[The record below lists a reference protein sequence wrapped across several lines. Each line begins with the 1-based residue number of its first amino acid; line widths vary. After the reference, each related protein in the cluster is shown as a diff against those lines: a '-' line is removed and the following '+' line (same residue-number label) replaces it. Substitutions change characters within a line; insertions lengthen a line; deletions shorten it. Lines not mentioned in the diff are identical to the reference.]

1 MDGKY
6 RDCYLCTREKE
17 DGGESER
24 LVVVGR
30 IFAQS
35 LYSCYDS
42 STMRWFS
49 PPMTGGCPTT
59 PVVEEETYPFLQE
72 MTMSRR
78 DVYSLAS
85 KLESW
90 KESDEVWGEEFRIRS
105 DRPGSQMFLAKI
117 SWVASGKLPPLW
129 SHDFLLYTSLH
140 LWMSEPD
147 WILGITSSVISKASP
162 KSPCD
167 PSEAWQRLLHCLK
180 TRQGADLGLST
191 DSTSTTQP
199 FIYLQWDAILK

>member
-6 RDCYLCTREKE
+6 RDSYLYTREKE
-17 DGGESER
+17 DGGDSER

-35 LYSCYDS
+35 LYSCYNS

-49 PPMTGGCPTT
+49 LSMAGGCPTT

-72 MTMSRR
+72 IIMSRR

-90 KESDEVWGEEFRIRS
+90 KENDEVRGKEFQIRS

-117 SWVASGKLPPLW
+117 SWEALGELPPLW

-140 LWMSEPD
+140 LQMSEPD
-147 WILGITSSVISKASP
+147 WI
-162 KSPCD
+162 
-167 PSEAWQRLLHCLK
+167 R
-180 TRQGADLGLST
+180 
-191 DSTSTTQP
+191 
-199 FIYLQWDAILK
+199 YN